1 MARIETQGLR
11 RSVGVGGLFATA
23 YGNVGSSIYYALG
36 LVAAYALGLTPV
48 VFMLAGG
55 LFALTAKTY
64 AEGASMFPEAGGS
77 SSFARHAFNEFVSFF
92 AGWALSLDYILTIA
106 ISAFFVPHYL
116 SAFWPALKHPPG
128 DVIGGLIVVAMLAW
142 LNVRGIG
149 ESAKVNFV
157 LAIADLL
164 TQVSIIAIG
173 AFFVLNPSLLVS
185 QVHLGTVPT
194 YSHLIFALS
203 LAMLAYTGIETV
215 SNMAEEARDP
225 GTDVPSAVNYILI
238 AVLGVYAGI
247 TVVALSALPV
257 QGHGSHAF
265 TLLGLGAAQ
274 GGYQNDP
281 VLGIIQHLG
290 LGAGVRHILSYYVGI
305 LAATILFIATN
316 AGLIGISRL
325 SWSLAEH
332 RQLPGL
338 FARLHPKHRTPWF
351 TIVFFSVIAGVL
363 LIPGKTTFLGNLYSF
378 GAMLSFTT
386 AHLAVI
392 ALRIKDPD
400 RERPY
405 RMPWNVP
412 FRGRSIPLT
421 AVIGG
426 IGTFAA
432 WISVIALH
440 VEARTVG
447 VGWMIFGLVGY
458 TVYRRRQGLDLTSR
472 HKIERRQRPPFFVE
486 LEYRSAIVPIFGT
499 DVDAS
504 ALRAAAKLVGEEAS
518 VEAVYVLRVP
528 NQLSLDAGLEE
539 EEQVGLSVLESAKVA
554 GRKAGLK
561 VQTRLIRARNPGLA
575 LVEEARRRKAE
586 IIYLSTAHA
595 PVSERALGPTASYLL
610 AHRPCR
616 VVVEVSPTDAE
627 ASERPAIAATPAPGT
642 ESHLNGRELAA
653 VPEFGARALAA
664 VAKSGARG
672 LAAANF
678 GKESDRRGR
687 NAEHASETPPTPH
700 RYQSPDHDEGV

>member
-1 MARIETQGLR
+1 MARIETHGLR

-36 LVAAYALGLTPV
+36 LVAAYALGLTPI
-48 VFMLAGG
+48 VFMMAGG

-64 AEGASMFPEAGGS
+64 AEGAAMFPEAGGS

-92 AGWALSLDYILTIA
+92 AGWALTLDYILTIA

-116 SAFWPALKHPPG
+116 SVFWPALAHPPG
-128 DVIGGLIVVAMLAW
+128 DVFGGLIVVALLAW
-142 LNVRGIG
+142 LNIRGIG
-149 ESAKVNFV
+149 ESAKVNFI

-164 TQVSIIAIG
+164 TQISIIAIG
-173 AFFVLNPSLLVS
+173 AFFVLNPSLLVH

-225 GTDVPSAVNYILI
+225 GRDVPQAVNYILF

-257 QGHGSHAF
+257 VGHGSHAY
-265 TLLGLGAAQ
+265 TLLGLAPDQ

-290 LGAGVRHILSYYVGI
+290 LSATVRHILGYYVGI

-338 FARLHPKHRTPWF
+338 FSRLHPKYRTPWF

-386 AHLAVI
+386 AHAAVI
-392 ALRIKDPD
+392 ALRVKEPD

-405 RMPWNVP
+405 RMPWNVRI
-412 FRGRSIPLT
+412 RGHSIPMT
-421 AVIGG
+421 AVVGG

-447 VGWMIFGLVGY
+447 VGWMIFGLGGY
-458 TVYRRRQGLDLTSR
+458 ALYRRSQGLDLTSR
-472 HKIERRQRPPFFVE
+472 HKIARRERPPFFVE
-486 LEYRSAIVPIFGT
+486 LDYRSAIVPIFGT

-504 ALRAAAKLVGEEAS
+504 ALRTAAKLVGE
-518 VEAVYVLRVP
+518 
-528 NQLSLDAGLEE
+528 DA
-539 EEQVGLSVLESAKVA
+539 A
-554 GRKAGLK
+554 GRGRVRAAGAQPA
-561 VQTRLIRARNPGLA
+561 V
-575 LVEEARRRKAE
+575 ARRRTRGGGAARAE
-586 IIYLSTAHA
+586 RARERQAGRPQGRAEDPDAADPHPQPRPGAGRGGSPPPGRDHLPGDRARASRRARARPDRQLPAGPPSLPRGDRDPAGRRAGIQRQRQRSRSRFRRFEEGVRPAGAKRAACCSDIARLASTTSRRPPTRGLST
-595 PVSERALGPTASYLL
+595 STR
-610 AHRPCR
+610 
-616 VVVEVSPTDAE
+616 
-627 ASERPAIAATPAPGT
+627 
-642 ESHLNGRELAA
+642 
-653 VPEFGARALAA
+653 
-664 VAKSGARG
+664 SGSRSCSG
-672 LAAANF
+672 
-678 GKESDRRGR
+678 
-687 NAEHASETPPTPH
+687 
-700 RYQSPDHDEGV
+700 